1 VTDHGGVAHVQL
13 AKQASQVGDVAV
25 ESVGLF
31 AFFETFR
38 SGRDLFERDL
48 SQAFQ
53 VAHGGEQDTNVNVTD
68 WNDVRSNAG
77 HAEAVER
84 GSANI
89 FNACEWGNY
98 RRSQDTGVGCRQL
111 GRRASVVAGAVAV
124 PSDSDIYTPQQLA
137 NRTIAV
143 PFHAGTHYLTLQLL
157 EGFVPRD
164 MIKLVSSGRPSE
176 RYRAMMKGTVDGC
189 SVREPWITVAEKNG
203 CRLIVQGFYNGTDTA
218 TPEISVDAYAAINRA
233 LSEAVRRI
241 NANKRGYLHYF
252 IDNEKGAEVKT
263 LTTDDFNLNR
273 IVFIEPGK
281 PIPEEQLMRTYQ
293 WMVSWNLIDGGHEV
307 QDFVNTQVMG
317 PT

>member
-1 VTDHGGVAHVQL
+1 MAYPKIKMERPSVYNGLDWLVAL
-13 AKQASQVGDVAV
+13 D
-25 ESVGLF
+25 EGLF
-31 AFFETFR
+31 AKE
-38 SGRDLFERDL
+38 GLEVEL
-48 SQAFQ
+48 I
-53 VAHGGEQDTNVNVTD
+53 AHGGDQDTNVNVTD
-68 WNDVRSNAG
+68 WNKVRSNAG

-84 GSANI
+84 GCANI

-98 RRSQDTGVGCRQL
+98 RRSQDTRVGCRQL

-124 PSDSDIYTPQQLA
+124 PPDSDIYTAQQLA

-164 MIKLVSSGRPSE
+164 MIKLVSSGRPAE
-176 RYRAMMKGTVDGC
+176 RYRAMMKGAVDAC

-218 TPEISVDAYAAINRA
+218 TAEIDVGTYAAINRA

-241 NANKRGYLHYF
+241 NANKRAYLRYF
-252 IDNEKGAEVKT
+252 IDNETGAEVKS
-263 LTTDDFNLNR
+263 LTADDFNLSR

-281 PIPEEQLMRTYQ
+281 PIPQEQLMRTYN
-293 WMVSWNLIDGGHEV
+293 WMVSWNLIDPGHKV
-307 QDFVNTQVMG
+307 QDLVNTQFMA
-317 PT
+317 PP